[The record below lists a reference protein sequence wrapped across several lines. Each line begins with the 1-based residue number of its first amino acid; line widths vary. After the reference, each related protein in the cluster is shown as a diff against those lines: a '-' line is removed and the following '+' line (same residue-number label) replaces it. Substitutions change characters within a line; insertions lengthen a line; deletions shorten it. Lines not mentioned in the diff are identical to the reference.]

1 MSRIVAIL
9 ASAAMV
15 MVVGLVVVQNLPA
28 GGETAAGRSPP
39 LTYEL
44 QINGETF
51 LVEAN
56 RETTLESKRK
66 PGVRY
71 RVALRVSPTQ
81 RVRLN
86 SIVFDYDLP
95 AKVELDANRD
105 GGTVRITHELG
116 FSVLLGDLGHPLS
129 KKEQE
134 EALKV
139 LVDSVTAT
147 LREMK
152 AEGVNVT
159 EPHERKFAGSA
170 ARGATIRYTDAK
182 GLGHVY
188 LLYVLSGPKHA
199 ATWVVEYLENDADDV
214 LPLIRKMLDSVAAAP
229 ERR

>member
-1 MSRIVAIL
+1 MFRIIAIL

-15 MVVGLVVVQNLPA
+15 MVVILVQSLPA
-28 GGETAAGRSPP
+28 GGEAAVGRSPP

-56 RETTLESKRK
+56 RETTLESKAK
-66 PGVRY
+66 PGLRY

-81 RVRLN
+81 RVRL
-86 SIVFDYDLP
+86 SSVVFDYDLP
-95 AKVELDANRD
+95 AKVEMDGKGD

-116 FSVLLGDLGHPLS
+116 FSVLLGDLGHALGQ
-129 KKEQE
+129 KEQE

-139 LVDSVTAT
+139 LADSVTAT

-152 AEGVNVT
+152 AEGVNIT

-170 ARGATIRYTDAK
+170 ARGVTIRYTDAK

-214 LPLIRKMLDSVAAAP
+214 LPLIRKMLDSVRAGP
-229 ERR
+229 EQR